1 MNFRNLLEAAPD
13 AMVIV
18 NQDGRIQLVNTQKER
33 LFGYSGSSAGMNEAS
48 SCRHSYIVKRG
59 AGQNRQLRAR
69 CQQLCAQTRNFN
81 QFVDAARRLGLY
93 WLVLNEAPPAR
104 RR

>member
-1 MNFRNLLEAAPD
+1 MNFRNLLEAALD

-18 NQDGRIQLVNTQKER
+18 NQDGLIQLVNAQKER

-59 AGQNRQLRAR
+59 AGQNRHLPAR
-69 CQQLCAQTRNFN
+69 RQQLCAQTRDFN
-81 QFVDAARRLGLY
+81 QFVDAARRLALY
-93 WLVLNEAPPAR
+93 WLVLHEPPPAR